1 MLIADFENRVND
13 PLFDAALEQALSI
26 AIERASFITSYRRDQ
41 ALRVASQL
49 NAGKT
54 LDESTA
60 RLISRREGI
69 KYVLSGFIEASGG
82 GYKIALR
89 AIDPVDG
96 KTFSS
101 AEATPR
107 RKEEVLGAVAALAS
121 EIREALGDTKAR
133 GQRTADA
140 ETFTATSLDAMAA
153 YARGQELNYAGR
165 QTDALKAFQEA
176 VTLDP
181 GLARAYS
188 GMGVIYG
195 ALKQDAKVEES
206 YQNAL
211 QHLDRM
217 TEREKFRTLGGYYL
231 LVTHN
236 YEKAIENYVAL
247 VDQYP
252 ADEYRPCQPRIRISE
267 CAERAE
273 SGRRRAQG
281 DRNLPE
287 KHLAADQ
294 LRDVLDV
301 RRRFQDS
308 AGGIQQGAGSEP
320 VLRICAA
327 DGGEFTGGRR

>member
-1 MLIADFENRVND
+1 M
-13 PLFDAALEQALSI
+13 
-26 AIERASFITSYRRDQ
+26 
-41 ALRVASQL
+41 
-49 NAGKT
+49 
-54 LDESTA
+54 
-60 RLISRREGI
+60 
-69 KYVLSGFIEASGG
+69 
-82 GYKIALR
+82 
-89 AIDPVDG
+89 
-96 KTFSS
+96 
-101 AEATPR
+101 TPR

-181 GLARAYS
+181 GLARAYA

-211 QHLDRM
+211 KHLDRM

-247 VDQYP
+247 VDQVP
-252 ADEYRPCQPRIRISE
+252 GGRALVTPTSHTHIST
-267 CAERAE
+267 CATC
-273 SGRRRAQG
+273 RRRSKEGRKAIEIYP
-281 DRNLPE
+281 RNTLQRTNY
-287 KHLAADQ
+287 AMYSMYD
-294 LRDVLDV
+294 
-301 RRRFQDS
+301 RRFQDS

-320 VLRICAA
+320 VRTNMRC
-327 DGGEFTGGRR
+327 